1 MTRLCDG
8 KGADMS
14 EQEIETVRLLARFK
28 LQVRRSLDRGVDL
41 KALAADPAYAEE
53 VLADVEERAEDEE
66 LLVLVLRLRKRLLP
80 ARAPSVVAVAV
91 PAPVD
96 EVPVPA
102 ARPARD
108 YRFGARGG

>member
-1 MTRLCDG
+1 
-8 KGADMS
+8 MS
-14 EQEIETVRLLARFK
+14 EHEIETVRLLARFK

-41 KALAADPAYAEE
+41 KALAADAAYAEE

-66 LLVLVLRLRKRLLP
+66 LLVLVLRLRERLLP
-80 ARAPSVVAVAV
+80 VRAPAPVVAVSV

-102 ARPARD
+102 ARPTRD